1 LAGQGKLKSWEDDD
15 RPAVVVGTFIGIR
28 AGAVVEKDGQ
38 VEGLSDLVQVGE
50 ETQKVAPV

>member
-38 VEGLSDLVQVGE
+38 VEGLGDLVQVGE